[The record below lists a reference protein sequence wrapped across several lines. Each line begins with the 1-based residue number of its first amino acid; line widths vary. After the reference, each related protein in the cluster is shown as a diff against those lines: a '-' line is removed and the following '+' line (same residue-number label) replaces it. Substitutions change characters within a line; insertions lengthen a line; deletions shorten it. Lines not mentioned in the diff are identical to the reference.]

1 MTDANLHLSI
11 LKKQKVILEFY
22 LCLRQTIPFPFKRE
36 LLVSRKELYEY
47 ISLEICPPTQKNVR
61 GVIAGERLQSIRYK
75 IYFNQ

>member
-47 ISLEICPPTQKNVR
+47 ISRNMPPHPKKCTR
-61 GVIAGERLQSIRYK
+61 CYCW
-75 IYFNQ
+75 